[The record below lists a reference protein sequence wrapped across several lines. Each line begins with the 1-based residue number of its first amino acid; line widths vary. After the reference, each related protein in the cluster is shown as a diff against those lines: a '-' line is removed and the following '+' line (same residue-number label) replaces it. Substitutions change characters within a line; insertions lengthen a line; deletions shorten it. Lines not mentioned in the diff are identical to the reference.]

1 MKKDSVFYKNGQLT
15 IRYAYYGQYENR
27 QYGDLFDW
35 LGDFDIITASEIHRN
50 YICMS
55 EEVFV
60 FSEDDEIHLEEYG
73 EVKLNSIGFLDD
85 ILDLQNPHHL
95 DFNNWYYNI
104 A

>member
-1 MKKDSVFYKNGQLT
+1 
-15 IRYAYYGQYENR
+15 
-27 QYGDLFDW
+27 
-35 LGDFDIITASEIHRN
+35 
-50 YICMS
+50 MS